1 DGIFDVLPK
10 KEVVELRK
18 EYARLNKFLGG
29 IRDMKKMPSAIF
41 IVDPRKERNAIAEA
55 KKLNIPIVAMVD
67 TNCDPYAVDYVIP
80 ANDYAIR
87 AVRLMTSEMAD
98 AVLEGQ
104 RGISD
109 EEDAEEQN
117 IDLTEEAST
126 ETSED
131 NE

>member
-1 DGIFDVLPK
+1 
-10 KEVVELRK
+10 
-18 EYARLNKFLGG
+18 
-29 IRDMKKMPSAIF
+29 
-41 IVDPRKERNAIAEA
+41 
-55 KKLNIPIVAMVD
+55 
-67 TNCDPYAVDYVIP
+67 
-80 ANDYAIR
+80 
-87 AVRLMTSEMAD
+87 MTSKMAD

-109 EEDAEEQN
+109 EEVAEEQN